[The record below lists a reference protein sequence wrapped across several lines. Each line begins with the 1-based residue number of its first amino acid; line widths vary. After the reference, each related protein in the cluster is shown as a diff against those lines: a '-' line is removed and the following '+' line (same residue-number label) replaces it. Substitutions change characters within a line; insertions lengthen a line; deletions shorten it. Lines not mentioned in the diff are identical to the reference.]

1 VDFGLVIIICVLAVV
16 GFYFLEQYKKKNQVY
31 CTFRTPTRTKEEKW
45 VSLKA
50 KYVIFRGG
58 KYRVNPK
65 MISLLWWNRGILGTL
80 KLGYWVPSLDF
91 RWDTDQALDPDTFEP
106 TWDTPE
112 TRALLDSEDEFGDFA
127 KHAQPTGSKKG
138 STFEKLLP
146 WVMLGILVIVA
157 FWIFQMQGQMAAI
170 QELIKVK

>member
-1 VDFGLVIIICVLAVV
+1 MNFGLVLIIGVLAFV

-31 CTFRTPTRTKEEKW
+31 CTFRHPNRTKEEKW
-45 VSLKA
+45 VSLKS
-50 KYVIFRGG
+50 KYVIFKGG

-65 MISLLWWNRGILGTL
+65 RISLLWWNRGILGAL
-80 KLGYWVPSLDF
+80 NLGYWVPSLDF

-112 TRALLDSEDEFGDFA
+112 TRDLLDSEEEFADFA
-127 KHAQPTGSKKG
+127 KHAQPTGIKKG
-138 STFEKLLP
+138 GTFEKLLP

-157 FWIFQMQGQMAAI
+157 FWIFQMQGQMAAL